1 MSKRSDRVVLPVE
14 RSGVS
19 RRSFLRAAGFGV
31 AAATLSA
38 CSRAPVRSIVSR
50 LAGTEGLPAGRA
62 YWIATTC
69 GGCAAACGVLA
80 KCVDGRP
87 VKLEGLPGHPISAG
101 GLCAVGQAQVL
112 SLYDSKRLAA
122 PLAAGAKA
130 SWDTADAAVRAKL
143 DAAKG
148 RVRLLT
154 GTVHSPS
161 TRAWIAEFQKR
172 HGAKHVAY
180 DAISASAIADAHRET
195 HGVRAV
201 PRYRFDRA
209 RVIASFGADFLGTW
223 ISPVEFTAQWR
234 SGRALAPGAI
244 ASSKHWQIEARTSMT
259 GLRADRR
266 VRLAPWETAD
276 ALAELHAALGG
287 DAASRP
293 WVRELAAEL
302 SAARG
307 ASLVVCDDADAGA
320 QSLVNA
326 INERLGNYG
335 TTLDLASPSNAA
347 RGDDAAVRALLE
359 EMRGGAVGVL
369 VVAGCNPA
377 YDLPEDAR
385 FAEAAAK
392 AGTVVV
398 LAPLFDETC
407 DLASVVLPEL
417 HALES
422 WNDAEPAAG
431 VVSFTQPAI
440 RPLRGGRTLRECLAR
455 WCGDVRDDRELVRDH
470 WRAQSDDAF
479 DRCLRDGFVV
489 TSAAAERP
497 SFRAS
502 AVRAPAARSAPGAGE
517 LALVLYPKVALRDGS
532 QAHNAWLQEI
542 PDPVSKCVWDNYACL
557 SPETAKSLGV
567 ATGDVVRVTADG
579 VPPVELPALVQP
591 GQHDGVVAVALG
603 YGRKGTDRFTKIG
616 PQWLESRPTVAAGD
630 TVGRNAAPLASA
642 RSVRVVKT
650 GARRELACTQEH
662 HSLHVPAHLAP
673 KGGAVRDAVR
683 TFAVAEVA
691 TAERETRHGAAH
703 DIWPAD
709 HPTPQHKW
717 AMAVDLGACTGC
729 SGCVVACQAE
739 NNVPV
744 VGRDEVLRH
753 REMQWIRIDR
763 YYDGEGDG
771 LSASQQPM
779 MCQHC
784 ANAPCETVCPVLAT
798 VHSEEGLNQQV
809 YNRCVGTRYCAN
821 NCPYKTRRFNWFE
834 YPRED
839 ALQNL
844 ALNPDVTVRTRGVME
859 KCSLCVQRI
868 QDAKTHAKRTG
879 VPLTDGAIQT
889 ACQQSCPA
897 GAIVF
902 GDLNDPESAVS
913 KLVERNRA
921 YEVLGELNVRPAVSY
936 LADVRNRPAREEA
949 R

>member
-1 MSKRSDRVVLPVE
+1 MTKRRDRMVLPVE
-14 RSGVS
+14 RAGVS
-19 RRSFLRAAGFGV
+19 RRSFLRAAGYGV
-31 AAATLSA
+31 AAATLASCA
-38 CSRAPVRSIVSR
+38 RAPARSIVSSVSG
-50 LAGTEGLPAGRA
+50 AEGQRAGRA
-62 YWIATTC
+62 YFVATTC
-69 GGCAAACGVLA
+69 GGCPAACGVLA

-87 VKLEGLPGHPISAG
+87 VKLEGLPAHPVSAG

-112 SLYDSKRLAA
+112 SLYDSHRLAA
-122 PLAAGAKA
+122 PLVAGAKT
-130 SWDTADAAVRAKL
+130 SWSAVDAEIRAKL

-148 RVRLLT
+148 RARLLT

-161 TRAWIAEFQKR
+161 TRAWIDAFEKR
-172 HGAKHVAY
+172 FGARHVAY
-180 DAISASAIADAHRET
+180 DALSSSAIADAHRET
-195 HGVRAV
+195 HGVRAL
-201 PRYRFDRA
+201 PRYRFDKA

-223 ISPVEFTAQWR
+223 ISPVEFTSQWR
-234 SGRALAPGAI
+234 AGRALAAGATT
-244 ASSKHWQIEARTSMT
+244 SSKHWQIEARTSMT

-287 DAASRP
+287 SGGSRA
-293 WVRELAAEL
+293 WARELADEI

-307 ASLVVCDDADAGA
+307 ASLVVCDDRDVAA
-320 QSLVNA
+320 QTLVNA

-335 TTLDLASPSNAA
+335 ATLDVGTPSHAA
-347 RGDDAAVRALLE
+347 LGEDAALRALLDE
-359 EMRGGAVGVL
+359 ACSGAVDVL
-369 VVAGCNPA
+369 IVTGCNPA
-377 YDLPEDAR
+377 YDLPAGAR
-385 FAEAAAK
+385 FAEAASK
-392 AGTVVV
+392 VGTVVV
-398 LAPLFDETC
+398 LASHVDETSEV
-407 DLASVVLPEL
+407 ARFALPEL

-422 WNDAEPAAG
+422 WNDAEPSAG
-431 VVSFTQPAI
+431 LVSFTQPAI
-440 RPLRGGRTLRECLAR
+440 RPLRDGRTLRACLAR
-455 WCGDVRDDRELVRDH
+455 WCGDARDDRALLRAH
-470 WRAQSDDAF
+470 WNSLGDDAF
-479 DRCLRDGFVV
+479 DRALRDGFVGAPTASTPRAV
-489 TSAAAERP
+489 FCAA
-497 SFRAS
+497 
-502 AVRAPAARSAPGAGE
+502 AVRAPTARSAPRAGE
-517 LALVLYPKVALRDGS
+517 LALVVYAKAALRDGS
-532 QAHNAWLQEI
+532 QAHNAWLQEL
-542 PDPVSKCVWDNYACL
+542 PDPVTKCVWENYASL

-567 ATGDVVRVTADG
+567 ATGDVVRIAAEG
-579 VPPVELPALVQP
+579 APALELPALVQP

-616 PQWLESRPTVAAGD
+616 PQWLEGRPTVAVGD
-630 TVGRNAAPLASA
+630 VVGRNVAPLADA
-642 RSVRVVKT
+642 RSVRVART
-650 GARRELACTQEH
+650 GARRDLACTQDH

-673 KGGAVRDAVR
+673 KGGAVREAVR
-683 TFAVAEVA
+683 THSVADLAAA
-691 TAERETRHGAAH
+691 TKEKREAAA

-709 HPTPQHKW
+709 HPTPEHKW

-763 YYDGEGDG
+763 YYDGEGDD

-798 VHSEEGLNQQV
+798 VHSSEGLNQQV

-839 ALQNL
+839 KLQNL
-844 ALNPDVTVRTRGVME
+844 GLNPDVTVRTRGVME
-859 KCSLCVQRI
+859 KCSMCVQRI
-868 QDAKTHAKRTG
+868 QDAKHEARRKG
-879 VPLTDGAIQT
+879 APLADGAIRT

-902 GDLNDPESAVS
+902 GDLDDKTSEVS
-913 KLVERNRA
+913 RLVAQGRA
-921 YEVLGELNVRPAVSY
+921 YAVLGELNVKPAVTY
-936 LADVRNRPAREEA
+936 LGDVRNRPAREEA

>member
-1 MSKRSDRVVLPVE
+1 MSPRRNRLILPVE
-14 RSGVS
+14 RAGVS
-19 RRSFLRAAGFGV
+19 RRTFLRAAGFGV

-38 CSRAPVRSIVSR
+38 CSRAPVRAIVSS
-50 LAGTEGLPAGRA
+50 LAGAEGLPPGRA
-62 YWIATTC
+62 YHIATTC
-69 GGCAAACGVLA
+69 GGCPAACGVLA

-87 VKLEGLPGHPISAG
+87 VKLEGLPGHPVSAG

-112 SLYDSKRLAA
+112 SLYDGKRLAA
-122 PLAAGAKA
+122 PLVAGEKT
-130 SWDTADAAVRAKL
+130 SWDAADAAVRARL
-143 DAAKG
+143 DASNG

-161 TRAWIAEFQKR
+161 TRAWIARFEKR

-180 DAISASAIADAHRET
+180 DALSSSAIADAHRET
-195 HGVRAV
+195 HGVRAL

-234 SGRALAPGAI
+234 AGRPLAPGAG
-244 ASSKHWQIEARTSMT
+244 ASSKHWQMEARTSMT

-287 DAASRP
+287 ASASRF
-293 WVRELAAEL
+293 WVNALASEL

-307 ASLVVCDDADAGA
+307 ASLVVCDDVDAGA
-320 QSLVNA
+320 QILVNA
-326 INERLGNYG
+326 INAKLGNYG
-335 TTLDLASPSNAA
+335 TTLDVVRPSFACL
-347 RGDDAAVRALLE
+347 GDDAAFAALLE
-359 EMRGGAVGVL
+359 EMRAGGVDVL
-369 VVAGCNPA
+369 VVWGCNPA
-377 YDLPEDAR
+377 YDRPA
-385 FAEAAAK
+385 FADAAAK
-392 AGTVVV
+392 VGTVVA
-398 LAPLFDETC
+398 LAPLADETC
-407 DLASVVLPEL
+407 ERASVVLPEL

-422 WNDAEPAAG
+422 WNDAQPEPG
-431 VVSFTQPAI
+431 TVCFTQPAI

-455 WCGDVRDDRELVRDH
+455 WCGDARQDRALLRDH
-470 WRAQSDDAF
+470 WNSLSDDAF
-479 DRCLRDGFVV
+479 DRALEVGH
-489 TSAAAERP
+489 TELLLPAAGER
-497 SFRAS
+497 RAFDPA
-502 AVRAPAARSAPGAGE
+502 AVRAPAPRPAPGAGD

-532 QAHNAWLQEI
+532 QAHNAWLQEL
-542 PDPVSKCVWDNYACL
+542 PDPVTKCAWDNYACL

-579 VPPVELPALVQP
+579 RTPLELPALVQP
-591 GQHDGVVAVALG
+591 GQHDGVVAIALG

-616 PQWLESRPTVAAGD
+616 PQWLEARPTVVAGD
-630 TVGRNAAPLASA
+630 TVGRNAAPLATA
-642 RSVRVVKT
+642 RSVRVART
-650 GARRELACTQEH
+650 GAKRELACTQDH

-691 TAERETRHGAAH
+691 TVEREKRHGAEH

-709 HPTPQHKW
+709 HPTPEHKW
-717 AMAVDLGACTGC
+717 AMAVDLAACTGC

-744 VGRDEVLRH
+744 VGKDEVLRH

-763 YYDGEGDG
+763 YYDGEGDQV
-771 LSASQQPM
+771 SASQQPM

-798 VHSEEGLNQQV
+798 VHSEEGLNQQI

-821 NCPYKTRRFNWFE
+821 NCPYKARRFNWFE

-844 ALNPDVTVRTRGVME
+844 SLNPDVTVRTRGVME
-859 KCSLCVQRI
+859 KCSMCVQRI
-868 QDAKTHAKRTG
+868 QDAKTQARRAGK
-879 VPLTDGAIQT
+879 PLADGAIRT

-913 KLVERNRA
+913 NLVAAGRA
-921 YEVLGELNVRPAVSY
+921 YEVLGELNVKPAVTY
-936 LADVRNRPAREEA
+936 LADVRNRGEA
-949 R
+949 